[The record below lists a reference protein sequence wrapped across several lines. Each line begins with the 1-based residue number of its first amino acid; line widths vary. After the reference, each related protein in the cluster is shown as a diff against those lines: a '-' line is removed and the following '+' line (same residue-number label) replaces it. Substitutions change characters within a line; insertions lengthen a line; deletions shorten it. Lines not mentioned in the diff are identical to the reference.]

1 MPARR
6 VRKVKTK
13 NSQEVLQRLEEYLES
28 ECDDPVEILC
38 GFWKDQ
44 QDAIT
49 YQELRQTVLEGVL
62 TTEALEL
69 WQQDYSILITN
80 RLNSMWTKA
89 IEAGVKGQPI
99 LDNLAFEFNTQ
110 TPGLLKWIN
119 ERGAQLVTACTQ
131 EQKEAIAALLTKK
144 MREQHTVD
152 ELSRFI
158 RPCIGLTKGDAKAV
172 AKLYDS
178 IIENLKK
185 EHPRMKP
192 ESMQKK
198 ALDAACKYAERKHR
212 QRAMTIA
219 RTESAFAYNRG
230 ADAGVRQAQEQG
242 YLGTVKKRWSTSGD
256 DRVCSICQALEGM
269 EIEMEKGFP
278 FKGRMLFPGQDLLP
292 PAHPNCGCA
301 VEYIEVEPVV
311 FTDRGLSAR
320 DGDSVEIPEHEPPEY
335 LGSLDNMSD
344 DVVKSELIKYETEI
358 VNSNIENAVVISSS
372 GLVWKCFGN
381 EKAVYPNIDL
391 GEELYGAY
399 VTHNHPIQE
408 THFSFSYDD
417 ISLFMDYELT
427 QLNGV
432 DFKYTYT
439 IQRTLET
446 GYANSAELEH
456 AYKGENYAEFLQQV
470 FYGDADVD
478 FDEYDFFVRRL
489 AEKYGFRYERKKR

>member
-1 MPARR
+1 
-6 VRKVKTK
+6 
-13 NSQEVLQRLEEYLES
+13 
-28 ECDDPVEILC
+28 
-38 GFWKDQ
+38 
-44 QDAIT
+44 
-49 YQELRQTVLEGVL
+49 
-62 TTEALEL
+62 
-69 WQQDYSILITN
+69 
-80 RLNSMWTKA
+80 MWTKA

-301 VEYIEVEPVV
+301 VEYIEVAPPLLTEKEMLVV
-311 FTDRGLSAR
+311 ESEYGIIELSDEEQLAINRYISSDAYVLNDKLRHQEDLSEAENSWVESLDRALDKMPEYQGIVYRSVSDFGIRDVDTFINSYVVGEQRVFSEYLSCSEEIYDESFPIQFIILSVHGKDIRSYNGAEKEILFKR
-320 DGDSVEIPEHEPPEY
+320 DSVF
-335 LGSLDNMSD
+335 LVTKVDGT
-344 DVVKSELIKYETEI
+344 LIYM
-358 VNSNIENAVVISSS
+358 
-372 GLVWKCFGN
+372 
-381 EKAVYPNIDL
+381 
-391 GEELYGAY
+391 EEA
-399 VTHNHPIQE
+399 
-408 THFSFSYDD
+408 
-417 ISLFMDYELT
+417 
-427 QLNGV
+427 
-432 DFKYTYT
+432 
-439 IQRTLET
+439 
-446 GYANSAELEH
+446 
-456 AYKGENYAEFLQQV
+456 
-470 FYGDADVD
+470 
-478 FDEYDFFVRRL
+478 
-489 AEKYGFRYERKKR
+489 

>member
-1 MPARR
+1 
-6 VRKVKTK
+6 
-13 NSQEVLQRLEEYLES
+13 
-28 ECDDPVEILC
+28 
-38 GFWKDQ
+38 
-44 QDAIT
+44 
-49 YQELRQTVLEGVL
+49 
-62 TTEALEL
+62 
-69 WQQDYSILITN
+69 
-80 RLNSMWTKA
+80 MWTKA
-89 IEAGVKGQPI
+89 IEAGAKGQPI

-131 EQKEAIAALLTKK
+131 EQKDAIAALLTKK

-269 EIEMEKGFP
+269 EIDMDKGFP
-278 FKGRMLFPGQDLLP
+278 FKGRMLFQGQDLLP

-301 VEYIEVEPVV
+301 VEYIEVAPPPLTEKEVLVV
-311 FTDRGLSAR
+311 ESEYGIIELSDEEQLAINRYISSDAYVLNDKLRHQEDLSEAENSWVESLDRALDKMPEYQGIVYRSVSDFGIRDVDTFINSYVVGEQRVFSEYLSCSEEIYDESFPIQFIILSVHGKDIRSYNGAEKEILFKR
-320 DGDSVEIPEHEPPEY
+320 DSVF
-335 LGSLDNMSD
+335 LVTKVDGT
-344 DVVKSELIKYETEI
+344 LIYM
-358 VNSNIENAVVISSS
+358 
-372 GLVWKCFGN
+372 
-381 EKAVYPNIDL
+381 
-391 GEELYGAY
+391 EEA
-399 VTHNHPIQE
+399 
-408 THFSFSYDD
+408 
-417 ISLFMDYELT
+417 
-427 QLNGV
+427 
-432 DFKYTYT
+432 
-439 IQRTLET
+439 
-446 GYANSAELEH
+446 
-456 AYKGENYAEFLQQV
+456 
-470 FYGDADVD
+470 
-478 FDEYDFFVRRL
+478 
-489 AEKYGFRYERKKR
+489 

>member
-1 MPARR
+1 
-6 VRKVKTK
+6 
-13 NSQEVLQRLEEYLES
+13 
-28 ECDDPVEILC
+28 
-38 GFWKDQ
+38 
-44 QDAIT
+44 
-49 YQELRQTVLEGVL
+49 
-62 TTEALEL
+62 
-69 WQQDYSILITN
+69 
-80 RLNSMWTKA
+80 MWTKA

-144 MREQHTVD
+144 MREQHTVN

-301 VEYIEVEPVV
+301 VEYIEVAPPLLTEKEMLVV
-311 FTDRGLSAR
+311 ESEYGIIELSDEEQLAINRYISSDAYVLNDKLRHQEDLSEAENSWVESLDRALDKMPEYQGIVYRSVSDFGIRDVDTFINSYVVGEQRVFSEYLSCSEEIYDESFPIQFIILSVHGKDIRSYNGAEKEILFKR
-320 DGDSVEIPEHEPPEY
+320 DSVF
-335 LGSLDNMSD
+335 LVTKVDGT
-344 DVVKSELIKYETEI
+344 LIYM
-358 VNSNIENAVVISSS
+358 
-372 GLVWKCFGN
+372 
-381 EKAVYPNIDL
+381 
-391 GEELYGAY
+391 EEA
-399 VTHNHPIQE
+399 
-408 THFSFSYDD
+408 
-417 ISLFMDYELT
+417 
-427 QLNGV
+427 
-432 DFKYTYT
+432 
-439 IQRTLET
+439 
-446 GYANSAELEH
+446 
-456 AYKGENYAEFLQQV
+456 
-470 FYGDADVD
+470 
-478 FDEYDFFVRRL
+478 
-489 AEKYGFRYERKKR
+489 